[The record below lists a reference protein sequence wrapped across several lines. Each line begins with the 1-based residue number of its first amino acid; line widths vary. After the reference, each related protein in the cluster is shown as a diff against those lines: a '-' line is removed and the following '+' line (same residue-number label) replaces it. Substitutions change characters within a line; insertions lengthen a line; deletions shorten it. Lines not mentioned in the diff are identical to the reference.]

1 MLAPLGVVN
10 VPSLSTRGCPWPRR
24 LAGCAMLQAACG
36 TAEGLPDPVLESGC
50 LLPHFLYFRV
60 SFWGDSYDGSSDT
73 SVSRVLLETATL
85 TSSVAASFTPR

>member
-1 MLAPLGVVN
+1 MLRV
-10 VPSLSTRGCPWPRR
+10 
-24 LAGCAMLQAACG
+24 ACG

-50 LLPHFLYFRV
+50 LLPHFLYF

-73 SVSRVLLETATL
+73 SVSCVLLETAAL